1 MAEISELKKQAF
13 EEGRKLVKLKLY
25 INNSSSVSVRGSDH
39 RGITSREIS
48 DKILNGDFDK

>member
-25 INNSSSVSVRGSDH
+25 INNSSSVFVRGLDH